1 MRLQKD
7 RLPDWRQSANHP
19 RLLMVLALAVLLSV
33 MAERTAGRDYGI
45 QLSSWLA
52 IVPVVIGSMVFRP
65 QDELL
70 LGGFFIG
77 INVIEALMRGVE
89 TANGAPARLA
99 ARTLVVGLCV
109 WTAHLRTELRRQRDI
124 SLKAAAMAHEIRQP
138 LTALQLNSR
147 HLLHSLEQMDAVEPR
162 ILAGIKRVLSS
173 TDQLGETMVV
183 MTALLGNPSQPRQT
197 VDLAAVLRELL
208 SSSLADDLG
217 DAGVQVRSEGLEHPQ
232 IVAGRP
238 EELRIVCRNVVNN
251 AIEALQAVPVAQR
264 QLLVTLHHA
273 DNLITLRIA
282 DSGPGL
288 PALDLEKLQL
298 RSSKPQG
305 MGLGL
310 HTAAAILGQLGGRL
324 ALERSTELG
333 GAAVVISFP
342 DLPDDSTQRHDAAR
356 QHAPARL
363 H

>member
-1 MRLQKD
+1 VRLQDD
-7 RLPDWRQSANHP
+7 RANHP
-19 RLLMVLALAVLLSV
+19 RLLAVLSLAVVLGV
-33 MAERTAGRDYGI
+33 IAERSVVRDTGI

-65 QDELL
+65 REELL
-70 LGGFFIG
+70 LAGVFIG
-77 INVIEALMRGVE
+77 SNCIEAISRGGE
-89 TANGAPARLA
+89 TANGDAARLA
-99 ARTLVVGLCV
+99 ARSLVVGLCV

-162 ILAGIKRVLSS
+162 ILAGIKRLLSS
-173 TDQLGETMVV
+173 SDQLGETMVV
-183 MTALLGNPSQPRQT
+183 MTALLGTPNQPRQT

-208 SSSLADDLG
+208 NTGLADDLRN
-217 DAGVQVRSEGLEHPQ
+217 ASVQLRCEGLEQPQ
-232 IVAGRP
+232 MVLGKA

-251 AIEALQAVPVAQR
+251 AIEALQAVPVAER
-264 QLLVTLHHA
+264 QLLVRLQRA
-273 DNLITLRIA
+273 GNLIRLTIA

-310 HTAAAILGQLGGRL
+310 HTAGAILAQLGGRL
-324 ALERSTELG
+324 GLERSTELG

-342 DLPDDSTQRHDAAR
+342 CQPDGSTPLHAAAR
-356 QHAPARL
+356 QHAPAR
-363 H
+363 HRSG

>member
-1 MRLQKD
+1 VRLQDD
-7 RLPDWRQSANHP
+7 RANHP
-19 RLLMVLALAVLLSV
+19 RLLVVLALAVVLGVITERSV
-33 MAERTAGRDYGI
+33 GRDYGI

-65 QDELL
+65 RDEGVLA
-70 LGGFFIG
+70 GVFIG
-77 INVIEALMRGVE
+77 INLIEALSRGGE
-89 TANGAPARLA
+89 TAKGAAARLA
-99 ARTLVVGLCV
+99 ARSLVVGLCV

-162 ILAGIKRVLSS
+162 ILDGIKRLLSS
-173 TDQLGETMVV
+173 SDQLGETMVV
-183 MTALLGNPSQPRQT
+183 MTALLGSPNQPRQT

-208 SSSLADDLG
+208 STSLADDLG
-217 DAGVQVRSEGLEHPQ
+217 NAGVQLRCEGLEQPQ
-232 IVAGRP
+232 MVLGKA

-251 AIEALQAVPVAQR
+251 AIEALQAVPIAQR
-264 QLLVTLHHA
+264 QLLVRLQRGRKMIRLT
-273 DNLITLRIA
+273 IA

-288 PALDLEKLQL
+288 PALELEKVQL

-310 HTAAAILGQLGGRL
+310 HTAGAILAQLGGQL
-324 ALERSTELG
+324 SLERSSELG

-342 DLPDDSTQRHDAAR
+342 CQVDGSSPPPAAAR
-356 QHAPARL
+356 LHAPAR
-363 H
+363 HRSD

>member
-1 MRLQKD
+1 M
-7 RLPDWRQSANHP
+7 
-19 RLLMVLALAVLLSV
+19 LALAMVLGV
-33 MAERTAGRDYGI
+33 MAERTVVHDYGI

-65 QDELL
+65 RDELL
-70 LGGFFIG
+70 LGGLFIG
-77 INVIEALMRGVE
+77 INLIEAVSGGAE
-89 TANGAPARLA
+89 PPNGAAARLA
-99 ARTLVVGLCV
+99 ARSMVVGLCV

-162 ILAGIKRVLSS
+162 ILAGIKRLLSS
-173 TDQLGETMVV
+173 SDQLGETMVV
-183 MTALLGNPSQPRQT
+183 MTALLGTPNQPRQT
-197 VDLAAVLRELL
+197 IDLAAVLRELL
-208 SSSLADDLG
+208 EASLADDLRN
-217 DAGVQVRSEGLEHPQ
+217 AGVELRCEGLEQPQ
-232 IVAGRP
+232 IVLGKA

-251 AIEALQAVPVAQR
+251 AIEALQAVPVTQR
-264 QLLVTLHHA
+264 QLLVRLQRA
-273 DNLITLRIA
+273 RNLIRLTIA

-298 RSSKPQG
+298 RTSKPQG

-310 HTAAAILGQLGGRL
+310 HTAGAILTLLGGRL
-324 ALERSTELG
+324 ALEQSSELG

-342 DLPDDSTQRHDAAR
+342 CQPDGPTPPHAAA
-356 QHAPARL
+356 QLHAPAR
-363 H
+363 HH